1 MKDALYVKQRYEQ
14 TKCEGEVDTSKTNAF
29 TYVKIGNL
37 IENLENTKYIYLD
50 ICVDMY
56 IERLKKLFHYYWH
69 NFYFTIENNL
79 VS

>member
-14 TKCEGEVDTSKTNAF
+14 TKCEGEVDTSKTNVF

-50 ICVDMY
+50 ICVD
-56 IERLKKLFHYYWH
+56 RAA
-69 NFYFTIENNL
+69 
-79 VS
+79 